1 MTLLSPGGGSPAC
14 ACRGPQ
20 DPVPSPGTA
29 AGMHGERDEP
39 LRLDRPP
46 LQDLW
51 ANRCQGG
58 WTEDGL
64 RKPTAPP
71 PSLPRAGGREGR
83 GAGAGTMG
91 CGADSNSQFLVAS
104 SPPPP
109 PGLEL
114 AEGGGSS
121 LLSSAS
127 FRSKGSRAQERAASH
142 LRPQP
147 WPRQSG
153 SWHPG
158 TGEVRQ
164 AAWAGAG
171 GGAAP
176 SKRSGQRGR
185 WSLRA
190 PLALQGKSPGR
201 GELSGMGSHLQRP
214 CDSHGVVGATRQRG
228 SCPALPSLALTV
240 VHSLPF

>member
-1 MTLLSPGGGSPAC
+1 MGC
-14 ACRGPQ
+14 ANPRPLHH
-20 DPVPSPGTA
+20 PSPGPVAGKEEGPGPGQWVVALTQTA
-29 AGMHGERDEP
+29 SS
-39 LRLDRPP
+39 
-46 LQDLW
+46 W
-51 ANRCQGG
+51 
-58 WTEDGL
+58 
-64 RKPTAPP
+64 
-71 PSLPRAGGREGR
+71 SLP
-83 GAGAGTMG
+83 
-91 CGADSNSQFLVAS
+91 L
-104 SPPPP
+104 PPH